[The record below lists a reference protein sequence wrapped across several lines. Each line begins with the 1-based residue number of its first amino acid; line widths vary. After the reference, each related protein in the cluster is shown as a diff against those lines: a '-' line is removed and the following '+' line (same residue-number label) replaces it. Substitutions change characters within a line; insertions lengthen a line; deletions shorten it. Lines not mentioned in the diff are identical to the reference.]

1 MTNQGN
7 VTKRTAPVVLLR
19 VAGCLAALGCVVGI
33 GGMLAQSLALVIAAG
48 WVLVAGAGVAV
59 SALIVRVAR

>member
-19 VAGCLAALGCVVGI
+19 VAGCLAALGCVAGI
-33 GGMLAQSLALVIAAG
+33 GGMLGQSLAIVTVAGWALLIAAG
-48 WVLVAGAGVAV
+48 TAVA
-59 SALIVRVAR
+59 ALIVRVAR